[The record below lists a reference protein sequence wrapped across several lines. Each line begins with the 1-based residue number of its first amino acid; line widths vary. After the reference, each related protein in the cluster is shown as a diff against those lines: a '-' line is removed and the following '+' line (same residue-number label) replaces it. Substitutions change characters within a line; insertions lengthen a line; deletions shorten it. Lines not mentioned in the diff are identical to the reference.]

1 MKKRLLLVVVILIA
15 LAACFACTPPRT
27 KFNGYS
33 DNDIDNFRNKLEQAQ
48 SCEMLMEMAANYQN
62 INITMRYDGN
72 KSYISAFASE
82 PEQYREIVGNIVYTY
97 TREGNSWKKESEYYD
112 SESVGGSE
120 EFIELF
126 VGENYT
132 YNEDEDAYYLNEDTD
147 INLMSMEVKS
157 MRLELGY
164 NSCQLNGIFYM
175 SGTNINFSLTIHEI
189 NNITI
194 ILPPINQSL

>member
-1 MKKRLLLVVVILIA
+1 M
-15 LAACFACTPPRT
+15 
-27 KFNGYS
+27 
-33 DNDIDNFRNKLEQAQ
+33 
-48 SCEMLMEMAANYQN
+48 
-62 INITMRYDGN
+62 
-72 KSYISAFASE
+72 
-82 PEQYREIVGNIVYTY
+82 
-97 TREGNSWKKESEYYD
+97 
-112 SESVGGSE
+112 GGSE